1 MAGKYSPGSKER
13 VSSPGPS
20 DYKVNPIRF
29 LKNYTRVTI
38 GKSKR
43 ESSIEVREKSP
54 GPSSYHPNRLNWKK
68 RAVGVR
74 FNREIRAGIVQNE
87 KNVTPGPGDYM
98 IPCKFLVRPR
108 FMEHKENKF
117 RFV

>member
-1 MAGKYSPGSKER
+1 MK
-13 VSSPGPS
+13 
-20 DYKVNPIRF
+20 F
-29 LKNYTRVTI
+29 LRKTTRITI
-38 GKSKR
+38 GNAKR
-43 ESSIEVREKSP
+43 ESSIEAREKSP
-54 GPSSYHPNRLNWKK
+54 GPSSYAPNRLNWKK

-74 FNREIRAGIVQNE
+74 FNRELRAGIVKNE
-87 KNVTPGPGDYM
+87 KENTPGPGDYM